1 MKHYLVSYYLAPLE
15 FDEARLPNCLG
26 DFGVGLVDFL
36 GCIEWCLGLR
46 MKGRGKEEEEGE
58 NIVMRFPAYSSLVI
72 DSYM

>member
-15 FDEARLPNCLG
+15 FDEARLPNFLG

-46 MKGRGKEEEEGE
+46 MKGRGKEEEEGGK
-58 NIVMRFPAYSSLVI
+58 YSDEVPRVLFL
-72 DSYM
+72 SY